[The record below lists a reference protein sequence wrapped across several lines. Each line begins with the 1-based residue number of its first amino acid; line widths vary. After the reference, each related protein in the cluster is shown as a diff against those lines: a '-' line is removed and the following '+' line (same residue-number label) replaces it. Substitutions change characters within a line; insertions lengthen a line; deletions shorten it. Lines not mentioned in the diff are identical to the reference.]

1 MTRVVIRV
9 DASLLMGSGHVMR
22 CRTLARQLRRN
33 GADVLLICRRQP
45 GDLIALLE
53 QEFAVLA
60 LPELF
65 LRDMKHS
72 ESPSSDARQLY
83 LTWLGCTQDQDAAE
97 SLAIL
102 AEAGLPSPDWL
113 VVDHYGLDACWQQR
127 FLDGLSPTSHI
138 RLLVIDDLADRQH
151 IADILLD
158 QNFFAGITH
167 QRYQGLLPKK
177 SIQLLGPKYALLSS
191 EYAILHP
198 LLPVRTTLRRILIFF
213 GGVDADNATSW
224 ALRAL
229 MDPRFAHLE
238 VDVVLGHHAPH
249 RVCVAELVTQR
260 PLTTLHEPLPSL
272 AGLMARAD
280 LAIGAGGS
288 TTWERACLGLPS
300 IVLTLSANQSPINHA
315 LASEQLIVSL
325 SASAMEQSTSLH
337 DALLMLLND
346 SGHCLSLSQASREMV
361 DGRGAQRVVDAMS
374 AYPASLREQ

>member
-33 GADVLLICRRQP
+33 GADVLLICRQQP

-65 LRDMKHS
+65 LRGMKHS

-83 LTWLGCTQDQDAAE
+83 RTWLGCTQDQDASE

-113 VVDHYGLDACWQQR
+113 VVDHYGLDVCWQQH
-127 FLDGLSPTSHI
+127 FLGGLASTSHT

-167 QRYQGLLPKK
+167 QRYQGLLLKK

-191 EYAILHP
+191 EYAILHS
-198 LLPVRTTLRRILIFF
+198 LLPARTTLRRILIFF

-224 ALRAL
+224 ALKAL
-229 MDPRFAHLE
+229 MDPHFAHLE
-238 VDVVLGHHAPH
+238 VDIVLGHHAPH
-249 RVCVAELVTQR
+249 RVCVAELVTHR
-260 PLTTLHEPLPSL
+260 PLTTLHEPLPCL

-300 IVLTLSANQSPINHA
+300 IVLTLSANQSAINQA
-315 LASEQLIVSL
+315 LASEKLIISL
-325 SASAMEQSTSLH
+325 GESAMEESTSLH
-337 DALLMLLND
+337 DALLMLLNN
-346 SGHCLSLSQASREMV
+346 SGRYHSLSRATRLLA
-361 DGRGAQRVVDAMS
+361 DGLGAQRVVDAMS
-374 AYPASLREQ
+374 SISLTSQS